1 MRVRTKINSFF
12 SFLAAGLLTVFGR
25 SPAKPTLND
34 LSRME
39 FKSSTQRLGVR
50 FKERIREVFRFKWIR
65 KKDSNV

>member
-12 SFLAAGLLTVFGR
+12 GFIAAGLLTIFGK
-25 SPAKPTLND
+25 SPAKPTTND

-50 FKERIREVFRFKWIR
+50 FRERIREVFRFKWIR
-65 KKDSNV
+65 KNNL